1 MDADDERAPS
11 APPAASPAASERR
24 TAEEWVDLTYRD
36 IYAALMKLTGGN
48 ADLAAD
54 LTQETYRKAWSSLS
68 SFAGRAQF
76 STWLY
81 RIAYTT
87 FLNHVRRPRLFVA
100 IEDAPPAAE
109 ADRSSPPVDERLG
122 QAAQAERLRRAVLGL
137 PDDLRF
143 TVTARYW
150 RDLPVSEIAVLD
162 GISTVAVRKR
172 LQRAFRILGL
182 ALEEDQP

>member
-1 MDADDERAPS
+1 MDADDERASGGPL
-11 APPAASPAASERR
+11 AAELAAGERR
-24 TAEEWVDLTYRD
+24 TAEQWVDLTYRE

-100 IEDAPPAAE
+100 LDDAPPAAE
-109 ADRSSPPVDERLG
+109 IDGASPPIDERLG
-122 QAAQAERLRRAVLGL
+122 QSAQAERLRRAVLGL
-137 PDDLRF
+137 PEELRF

-150 RDLPVSEIAVLD
+150 RDLPVSEIAALE

-172 LQRAFRILGL
+172 LKRAFRILGL